1 MSAEINDRVATF
13 VREVCTSMGMSVET
27 SVEETADNVW
37 IKIVGSGG
45 GLLLQRRG
53 EGLDSLQHVVNTAFK
68 RELRWNNHFVVDHLD
83 FRKARDEETKQMA
96 RFLIDKART
105 TGTAQE
111 MGPLNPYARRLVHL
125 VVAGNPDMAS
135 ESIGDAFLKTV
146 IISRRKP

>member
-27 SVEETADNVW
+27 SVEESADNVW

-45 GLLLQRRG
+45 DPLLQRKG

-68 RELRWNNHFVVDHLD
+68 RELRGNNHFVVDHLD

>member
-45 GLLLQRRG
+45 DLLLQRRG

-68 RELRWNNHFVVDHLD
+68 RELRGNNHFVVDHLD

-125 VVAGNPDMAS
+125 AVAGSPDMAS

>member
-45 GLLLQRRG
+45 DLLLQRRG

-68 RELRWNNHFVVDHLD
+68 RELRGNNHFVVDHLD